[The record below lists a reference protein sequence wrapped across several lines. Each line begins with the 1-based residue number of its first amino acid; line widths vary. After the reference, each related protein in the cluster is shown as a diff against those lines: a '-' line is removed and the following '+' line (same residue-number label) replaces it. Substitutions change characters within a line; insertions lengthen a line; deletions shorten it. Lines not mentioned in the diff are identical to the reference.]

1 MGFFFF
7 NKRRP
12 QERGSE
18 RKKVWK
24 PNGGAGAG
32 ERCGCVRACVCVR
45 RCQCNIQPTRLYDRD
60 FSRHPQLSLR
70 RITNFAVTFAG
81 KLRSGDGIKIGV
93 VCGGGGRGSGG
104 GGGGGGDGDGGV
116 SNRR

>member
-1 MGFFFF
+1 MRRYWRGFFFFF

-24 PNGGAGAG
+24 PN
-32 ERCGCVRACVCVR
+32 RVRACVCVR

-81 KLRSGDGIKIGV
+81 KLRSGDGIKIGAV
-93 VCGGGGRGSGG
+93 WGGGGSGG
-104 GGGGGGDGDGGV
+104 GGGGVWATGGGGG
-116 SNRR
+116 